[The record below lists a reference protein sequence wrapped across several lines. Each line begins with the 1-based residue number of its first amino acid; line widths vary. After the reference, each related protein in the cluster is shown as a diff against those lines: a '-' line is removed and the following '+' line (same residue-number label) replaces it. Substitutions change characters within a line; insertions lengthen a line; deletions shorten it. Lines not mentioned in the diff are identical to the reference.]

1 MLSRIKRLAVTESC
15 GHPIA
20 LQLATPGQRHTLVF
34 LRFSLSPGLSNF
46 RRQAPQLV
54 NHRLPAQRGMGRL
67 HRLMQRQP
75 GQIAPLPACPLPEL
89 IKRLFTL
96 GADLE
101 DLLAVL

>member
-1 MLSRIKRLAVTESC
+1 MRGFLSLLFQIKRIKSC
-15 GHPIA
+15 
-20 LQLATPGQRHTLVF
+20 V
-34 LRFSLSPGLSNF
+34 
-46 RRQAPQLV
+46 QLV

-67 HRLMQRQP
+67 NRLVQRQP
-75 GQIAPLPACPLPEL
+75 GQIAPLPTCPLPEL